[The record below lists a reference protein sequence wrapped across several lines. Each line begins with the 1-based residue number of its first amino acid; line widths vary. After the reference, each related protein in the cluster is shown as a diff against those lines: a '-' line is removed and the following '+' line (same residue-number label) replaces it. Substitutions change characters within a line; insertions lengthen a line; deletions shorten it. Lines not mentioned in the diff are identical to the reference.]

1 MSIREA
7 LDEFQNDSMK
17 IKNSLDKLRDEVKK
31 EGSSKIHRCMLDDKF
46 EEANKIMKMLEEFVK
61 VELKTNYEQISDHVN
76 EMFLEKE
83 NQKEIQEQNEE
94 SPKETNEMLSFIEK
108 EILEEIGYTASS
120 RISELKT
127 NATEQNIQTLA
138 QKGYLDY
145 RKVRWGQ
152 DEYGMFNLTE
162 KGKLHF
168 RQTHGVEAKKQ
179 QEPLQEE
186 KNKEFSMNQL
196 ISTLKEADYEIMD
209 KKPDLVE
216 VKIDNKSCYMVLSSR
231 EIESQMNEHYRLKN
245 IGMICEN
252 KDTMSNALNDVKNWV
267 ANNKDKSRFL
277 AVHFA
282 TIEDVKTKQT
292 DCFKTVRF

>member
-7 LDEFQNDSMK
+7 LDAFQNDSLK

-61 VELKTNYEQISDHVN
+61 VDLKTNYEQISDHVN

-83 NQKEIQEQNEE
+83 NHKEIDVQNEE
-94 SPKETNEMLSFIEK
+94 SKKETDETLSFIEK

-120 RISELKT
+120 RISEMKT
-127 NATEQNIQTLA
+127 DATEQNIQTLTK
-138 QKGYLDY
+138 KGYLDY
-145 RKVRWGQ
+145 QKVRWGQ

-179 QEPLQEE
+179 QEPFKEE
-186 KNKEFSMNQL
+186 KNKEFSMNHL

-209 KKPDLVE
+209 KKSDLVE

-231 EIESQMNEHYRLKN
+231 EIENQMNEHYRLKN

-252 KDTMSNALNDVKNWV
+252 KDTMSNALDDVKKWV
-267 ANNKDKSRFL
+267 TNNKDKSRFL